1 MNETMKK
8 KKQHY
13 VPQFYMKNFAIH
25 KKSGEFSIRCYNKDR
40 DKWYNSNITQ
50 VAMERYFYE
59 KRDPPKIENYFSQLE
74 GQHATVYHKIIS
86 ESTIENLTS
95 EEKFTMAQYLFIQ
108 NERTRS
114 MRVRNSQITKLVYKY
129 LEKKGELPPYK
140 KLDARYKKWLLESRG
155 AMGQFNIMFNPIE
168 DEQGNLHEPKEI
180 VEIISKLDWI
190 LVKNNLKSEFYTSD
204 HPVMVWNPPPS
215 EDVVIQGYGFQSY
228 NADGVEI
235 YFPLTPRLCLVLFD
249 GNVSDYRHFK
259 FQKDIIQKELEWIN
273 TQIIAMAHRTVFTKS
288 NDFQF
293 VRKRIKE
300 YPEIKDPNRMRL
312 YF

>member
-1 MNETMKK
+1 MK

-13 VPQFYMKNFAIH
+13 VPQFYLKNFAIH
-25 KKSGEFSIRCYNKDR
+25 KKSGEYSIRCYNKKR

-50 VAMERYFYE
+50 VAMERYFYD
-59 KRDPPKIENYFSQLE
+59 KRDPPVIENYFSQLE
-74 GQHATVYHKIIS
+74 GQHATVYHKIVDDQ
-86 ESTIENLTS
+86 TIKNLTNDDKLS
-95 EEKFTMAQYLFIQ
+95 MAEYIFTQ

-114 MRVRNSQITKLVYKY
+114 TRIRNIQIVKIVYKN
-129 LEKKGELPPYK
+129 LERQGKLPPYE
-140 KLDARYKKWLLESRG
+140 KLDDRYKKWLLESRG

-168 DEQGNLHEPKEI
+168 DEQGNLQEPKEI

-190 LVKNNLKSEFYTSD
+190 LVKNNLKLEFYTSD

-215 EDVVIQGYGFQSY
+215 EDGVIQGYGVQSY

-249 GNVSDYRHFK
+249 GKVSEY
-259 FQKDIIQKELEWIN
+259 KDFRLTKEVIQEELDWIN
-273 TQIIAMAHRTVFTKS
+273 TQIIAMAHRTVFTKN

-293 VRKRIKE
+293 VRKRIKDV
-300 YPEIKDPNRMRL
+300 PELKDPNRNRL